1 MAYVGVDPSDL
12 SPLMYKP
19 EIQTFPQ
26 SLRLVMDNTWSY
38 IQSFC
43 SMAFSTSTN
52 LVQRENEVKR
62 CDLWE
67 SERNVQTRGKNKLI
81 VWMVVTERI
90 WIIPNDGN
98 VAKFMGW
105 TKKEDVAKSVKQGL
119 YFVAADYY
127 YTVS

>member
-1 MAYVGVDPSDL
+1 
-12 SPLMYKP
+12 
-19 EIQTFPQ
+19 
-26 SLRLVMDNTWSY
+26 
-38 IQSFC
+38 
-43 SMAFSTSTN
+43 
-52 LVQRENEVKR
+52 
-62 CDLWE
+62 
-67 SERNVQTRGKNKLI
+67 
-81 VWMVVTERI
+81 MVVTERI